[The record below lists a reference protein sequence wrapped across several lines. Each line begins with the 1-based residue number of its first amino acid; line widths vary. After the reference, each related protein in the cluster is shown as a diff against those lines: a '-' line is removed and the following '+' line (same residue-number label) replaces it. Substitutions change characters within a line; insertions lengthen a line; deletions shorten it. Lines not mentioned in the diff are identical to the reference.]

1 MMAVAH
7 PKPGLRPFLPA
18 DAPLLAAIFRA
29 SIEELTTDDYNE
41 AQQEAWASA
50 ADDENAFAARLA
62 ERLTLVGTL
71 GGSVVGF
78 VCLEGTDH
86 IDMLFVH
93 PAVAGQGIGKMLYD
107 ALERLAASRGAT
119 RLIVEASDTA
129 CGFFEHRGFVAQQ
142 RNTIL
147 RGDEWLANT
156 TLEKKLPSKGSGDEK
171 T

>member
-18 DAPLLAAIFRA
+18 DAPLLATIFRA
-29 SIEELTTDDYNE
+29 SIEELTTEDYSE

-50 ADDENAFAARLA
+50 ADDEDAFAARLA

-78 VCLEGTDH
+78 GCLEGTDH

-93 PAVAGQGIGKMLYD
+93 PAAAGQGIGKMLYD
-107 ALERLAASRGAT
+107 ALETLAASRGAT

-129 CGFFEHRGFVAQQ
+129 RDFFERRGFVAQQ
-142 RNTIL
+142 RNTVL
-147 RGDEWLANT
+147 RGGEWLANT
-156 TLEKKLPSKGSGDEK
+156 TLEKKLPVKGIAQ
-171 T
+171 

>member
-50 ADDENAFAARLA
+50 ADDEDAFAARFA

-71 GGSVVGF
+71 DGSVVGF

-107 ALERLAASRGAT
+107 ALEKLAASRGAV

-129 CGFFEHRGFVAQQ
+129 RDFFERRGFVAQQ
-142 RNTIL
+142 RNTVL
-147 RGDEWLANT
+147 RGGEWLANT
-156 TLEKKLPSKGSGDEK
+156 TLEKKLPVKGIAQ
-171 T
+171 